1 MITERLDERP
11 GQSIDRSRT
20 VKFTYNGNTLQCFQG
35 DTVASALYSNGRRI
49 FGRSFKYHRPRGLLC
64 VAGRCPN
71 CMMNIDGQPNA
82 KACTIVAREGM
93 KVEQQNAWP
102 SLDNDLGSIIDRFSF
117 LLPVGFYYKTLIHPK
132 WIWPIARDFIRKAA
146 GYGKVNTSLKRDSEE
161 YEHDNRYV
169 DVAIIGGGLAG
180 LSAAV
185 EASKLGYRVLLV
197 DDQPQL
203 GGRLRH
209 RSSLCDNCDELSKLR
224 GYEAAT
230 KLIHEISLATNVEIL
245 SNATCFGLYEEN
257 LLGIAQT
264 HRLYRVRAKKIVIS
278 TGCFE
283 RPYVFTN
290 NDLPGIFLGEGLQR
304 LITLYGIK
312 PGQKAVVVT
321 NNNYGLEVLSDLI
334 DAGVQAVALV
344 TTDKAA
350 KVDLSLRRK
359 LEENGTKIFED
370 HILLEALGSKQ
381 VTGASIGRQD
391 DHGGV
396 VPNSTRTLSCDI
408 IALSVGFE
416 PANSLLYQGGCEIG
430 FDEKLGESIIS
441 ATSADIFAA
450 GDNTG
455 FHDLQIT
462 RIQGKLAG
470 LQSAIELAHER
481 TRSGTE
487 VSNRFL
493 QDCES
498 LAKGHARRLE
508 VLVTEYRTEISP
520 GLIYAAP
527 CEKEKK
533 FACICEDQTYG
544 DIRTAI
550 DEGFDDIEPLKR
562 YTTFTMGPCQG
573 KMCSLL
579 CTAIHANATG
589 LDLSKIKRT
598 TARPPYQ
605 PLTLGVL
612 NGPPHRPVKLT
623 ALHHKHLALNAE
635 WMDMGEWKRPKHYGS
650 VEQEYRAI
658 REKVGMIDVS
668 TLGRFSVKGP
678 DAGQFLDRVYT
689 HVYSNLKVGKAR
701 YVLLLTEAGKVL
713 DDGIAARISEEEFF
727 VTSSTGNTDFVEEW
741 LKWWQVTGSLNVTV
755 TNVTSGLA
763 AINVAG
769 PKSRELLSK
778 LADVDLSNEY
788 APYMSCVRAH
798 VAGVPSI
805 MLRIGFVGEVGW
817 EIHFPAEYAE
827 YLWEKLLLEGQPYG
841 IKPVGVQAMRLLSLD
856 KRHIWPTLDT
866 DAASDAL
873 ETDLGWAIKFEKHD
887 FVGKHYLL
895 KTKREGLRQRIVG
908 FVVKGSGLAENGDVI
923 VVNGKVVGRVTTAGY
938 SFATEKCVGIAWVPI
953 EFAKDGI
960 IIPIIHDGRPVQGE
974 VTLHAFYDPEGE
986 RMKY

>member
-1 MITERLDERP
+1 MITERLAEKP

-20 VKFTYNGNTLQCFQG
+20 ITFTYNGTKLQCFPG
-35 DTVASALYSNGRRI
+35 DTVASALYANDRRI

-71 CMMNIDGQPNA
+71 CMMNIDGQPNV
-82 KACTIVAREGM
+82 KACTMVAREGM

-102 SLDNDLGSIIDRFSF
+102 SLDNDLGSIVDKFSF

-132 WIWPIARDFIRKAA
+132 WIWPLARDFIRKAA
-146 GYGKVNTSLKRDSEE
+146 GYGKVNTSLKRGAEE

-169 DVAIIGGGLAG
+169 DIAIIGGGLAG
-180 LSAAV
+180 LSAAI
-185 EASKLGYRVLLV
+185 EASKFGYSVLLV

-209 RSSLCDNCDELSKLR
+209 RSSLCNNCDELSNLR
-224 GYEAAT
+224 GFEAAT
-230 KLIHEISLATNVEIL
+230 KLSHEISSATNIEVL

-283 RPYVFTN
+283 RPYAFTN
-290 NDLPGIFLGEGLQR
+290 NDLPGIFLGEALQR

-321 NNNYGLEVLSDLI
+321 NNTYGYEVLSDLI
-334 DAGVQAVALV
+334 GAGVHVVALLSRGK
-344 TTDKAA
+344 TA
-350 KVDLSLRRK
+350 KVDQSLRMK
-359 LEENGTKIFED
+359 LEENGTQIFEEY
-370 HILLEALGSKQ
+370 ILLEALGSKQ
-381 VTGASIGRQD
+381 VTGASIVRQD
-391 DHGGV
+391 DRGEV
-396 VPNSTRTLSCDI
+396 IPNSTRTLQCDI

-416 PANSLLYQGGCEIG
+416 PANSLLYQGGCEIS
-430 FDEKLGESIIS
+430 FDKKLGESIIS
-441 ATSADIFAA
+441 ATSDNIFAA
-450 GDNTG
+450 GDDTG
-455 FHDLQIT
+455 LHELQIT
-462 RIQGKLAG
+462 RLQGKLAG
-470 LQSAIELAHER
+470 LQAAIELAHQGVK
-481 TRSGTE
+481 SGTQ
-487 VSNRFL
+487 VSNQFL
-493 QDCES
+493 QDFES
-498 LAKGHARRLE
+498 LTKGYARRLE
-508 VLVTEYRTEISP
+508 VLVTEYRTEVNP

-527 CEKEKK
+527 GDKEKR
-533 FACICEDQTYG
+533 FACICEDQTDE
-544 DIRTAI
+544 DIAI
-550 DEGFDDIEPLKR
+550 AIEEGFDDIEPLKR

-573 KMCSLL
+573 KMCSLV

-589 LDLSKIKRT
+589 LDLSEIKRT

-612 NGPPHRPVKLT
+612 DGPPHRPVKLT
-623 ALHHKHLALNAE
+623 AMHHKHVALNAE

-650 VEQEYRAI
+650 VEEEYRAI
-658 REKVGMIDVS
+658 RERVGIIDVS
-668 TLGRFSVKGP
+668 TLGRFSVKGH
-678 DAGQFLDRVYT
+678 DAGKFLDLVYT
-689 HVYSNLKVGKAR
+689 HIYSNLKVGKAR

-713 DDGIAARISEEEFF
+713 DDGIAARLSEEEFF

-755 TNVTSGLA
+755 TNITSGLA

-778 LADVDLSNEY
+778 LVDIDLSNES
-788 APYMSCVRAH
+788 APYMSCVRAN
-798 VAGVPSI
+798 VAGVPGI

-827 YLWEKLLLEGQPYG
+827 YLWEKLLVEGKPYD
-841 IKPVGVQAMRLLSLD
+841 IKPVGVEAMRLLSLD

-873 ETDLGWAIKFEKHD
+873 ETDLAWAVKFDKRD

-895 KTKREGLRQRIVG
+895 KTKQEGLRQKIVG
-908 FVVKGSGLAENGDVI
+908 FIVNGSDSAENGDVI

-938 SFATEKCVGIAWVPI
+938 SFTKEKCVGIAWAPI
-953 EFAKDGI
+953 EFAKEGS
-960 IIPIIHDGRPVQGE
+960 IIPIIHDGRPVQAE
-974 VTLHAFYDPEGE
+974 VTLRAFYDPDGK
-986 RMKY
+986 RMKS